1 MNSRVVVFG
10 GNANP
15 ELNLEICRHLGLKPG
30 DISVGAFSDGETRVR
45 INENVRGADVYVL
58 QSTCAPTNQ
67 HLMESLVMVDACRRA
82 SARNITM
89 VAPYFGYAR
98 QERKDSPRAPITA
111 KLVAHLRETAGI
123 DRLLALELHNS
134 AIQGFFQCPVDHLFA
149 KDVFAKYFE
158 GRLHDAVVV
167 SPDAGGVER
176 SRAFAKL
183 LESSLAIIDKRR
195 SAANESAVM
204 HIIGDVEGKDCLI
217 LDDIVDTAGS
227 LVNATEALLGAG
239 AKSVRAA
246 ITHAVLS
253 GPAIERIR
261 CSGLEELVVTNSI
274 PLSAQAKELKQIRQ
288 VSIAYLLAEAVQ
300 RIHDCSSISSLFS

>member
-1 MNSRVVVFG
+1 MNSRVIVFG

-15 ELNLEICRHLGLKPG
+15 ELNAEICRHLNIEPG
-30 DISVGAFSDGETRVR
+30 KISVGSFSDGETRVR
-45 INENVRGADVYVL
+45 IDENVRGADVYVL
-58 QSTCAPTNQ
+58 QPTCAPGNQ
-67 HLMESLVMVDACRRA
+67 HLMEALVMIDACRRA
-82 SARNITM
+82 SARKITL

-111 KLVAHLRETAGI
+111 KLVAQLMETAGI
-123 DRLLALELHNS
+123 DRLLTLELHNS

-149 KDVFAKYFE
+149 KDVFARYFS
-158 GRLHDAVVV
+158 GRLDHPVVV

-183 LESSLAIIDKRR
+183 LRSNLAIIDKRR
-195 SAANESAVM
+195 PMANESAVM
-204 HIIGDVEGKDCLI
+204 HIIGEVKGKDCLI

-227 LVNATEALLGAG
+227 LTNAASALLAEG

-246 ITHAVLS
+246 ITHPVLS

-261 CSGLEELVVTNSI
+261 NSRLEELVVTNSI
-274 PLSAQAKELKQIRQ
+274 PLSHDAKNLRQIRQ
-288 VSIAYLLAEAVQ
+288 VSIAHLIAEAVQ
-300 RIHDCSSISSLFS
+300 RIHDCTSVSSLFS